1 MKEYDWNLTLC
12 DNRREPFGGYY
23 VDLVEYTLD
32 ETGFRASDNYLE
44 ETHFTDVA
52 TASAYWVNNKQ
63 GHYILYNEIEE
74 RENNDPLNFK

>member
-44 ETHFTDVA
+44 ENHFTDVA
-52 TASAYWVNNKQ
+52 TASAY
-63 GHYILYNEIEE
+63 
-74 RENNDPLNFK
+74 